1 MNVTDELKKL
11 ADGSYRDFHL
21 RLIPGVDEDRV
32 LGVRVPAVRALA
44 KRMSDEEKR
53 DFLHSLPHRFYDE
66 DMLHSVILSGV
77 RDFDAAAARVKEFLP
92 FVDNWAVCDALAP
105 KAFGRAGESD
115 RVRGFA
121 YECMDSP
128 HLYTARFGVNCM
140 RMYFL
145 DEAFTP
151 DVTERVAKV
160 SGGYYLDMAAAW
172 FFCDALIKRWD
183 ETLPYFE
190 RGALARE
197 VHVKAV
203 RKAAESF
210 RVPEERKRLLRALTC
225 PPVFN
230 PERV

>member
-77 RDFDAAAARVKEFLP
+77 RDFDTAAAGVREFLP

-151 DVTERVAKV
+151 DITERVAKV

-197 VHVKAV
+197 VHIKAV

>member
-77 RDFDAAAARVKEFLP
+77 RDFATAAARVKEFLP

-151 DVTERVAKV
+151 DVTER
-160 SGGYYLDMAAAW
+160 
-172 FFCDALIKRWD
+172 RWD

-203 RKAAESF
+203 RKAVESF
-210 RVPEERKRLLRALTC
+210 RVPEERKRLLRALPC

>member
-128 HLYTARFGVNCM
+128 HLYTARF
-140 RMYFL
+140 
-145 DEAFTP
+145 
-151 DVTERVAKV
+151 ERVAKV